1 MIFNP
6 NKFKSI
12 IIIIIIIIILFKKAI
27 KESNQK
33 SFW

>member
-12 IIIIIIIIILFKKAI
+12 IIIIIIIIIIFKKAI